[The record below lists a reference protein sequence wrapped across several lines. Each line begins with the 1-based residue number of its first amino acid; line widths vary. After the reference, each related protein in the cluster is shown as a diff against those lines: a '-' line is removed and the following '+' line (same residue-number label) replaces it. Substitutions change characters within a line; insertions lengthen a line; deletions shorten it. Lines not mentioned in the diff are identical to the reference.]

1 MEQDPGVRDPE
12 QAGEWVEEALAVV
25 KAVVAGARE
34 VVLRQAREV
43 IAFALTAAKEQRI
56 N

>member
-1 MEQDPGVRDPE
+1 MEQAPGGRDLE
-12 QAGEWVEEALAVV
+12 QVEEWVKAAL
-25 KAVVAGARE
+25 AVVAGARE

-43 IAFALTAAKEQRI
+43 IAFALTAAKKQRI